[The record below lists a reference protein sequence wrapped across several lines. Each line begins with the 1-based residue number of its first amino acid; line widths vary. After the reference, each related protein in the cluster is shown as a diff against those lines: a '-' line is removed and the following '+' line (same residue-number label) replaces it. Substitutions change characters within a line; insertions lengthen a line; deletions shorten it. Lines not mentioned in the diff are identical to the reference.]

1 MSFYIRMIK
10 KILALELVFGTLGN
24 LLDKQIKA
32 FDEAV
37 KRRSIFSIE

>member
-1 MSFYIRMIK
+1 
-10 KILALELVFGTLGN
+10 LALELVFGVLGN

-37 KRRSIFSIE
+37 KIRSVFK

>member
-1 MSFYIRMIK
+1 MIK

-24 LLDKQIKA
+24 LLDKQIKT

-37 KRRSIFSIE
+37 KRRNVFK